1 VLTVFHF
8 YGNLLRV
15 ANNSYLSE
23 LFRIIE
29 GALRLDGVKVRN
41 YAALLAD
48 KLAADGDEA
57 SAQRLRRL
65 LDERAVQLHPTR
77 LEQQAPP
84 PVDGESRFPLLER
97 VPVPDLVERHHFTD
111 AQRAFVEDYLAVVGS
126 RVELE
131 KRRIKAGTNLLLY
144 GPPGSGKSHLAMY
157 IASRLKLPIYVAR
170 LDGLISSFLGSTAKN
185 IRSVFEFASRMPCVL
200 LLDEFDAI
208 AKLRDDQQ
216 ELGELK
222 RVVNSFIQSLDN
234 LGNHVILIAATNH
247 EQLLDP
253 AVWRRFQYLMRID
266 LPDRDQ
272 REALW
277 KMFSGELK
285 WGNKELRALADLSEG
300 FSIAA
305 IELATNRVQQQ
316 EVTRQEKASLRSAV
330 VALSSLARGEAA
342 GKAFVLGNNLDD
354 RRELVKVLRRR
365 DRAVYSLSIIGEI
378 AGVSR
383 ATMSRQGER
392 NGKRVRKE

>member
-1 VLTVFHF
+1 MT
-8 YGNLLRV
+8 
-15 ANNSYLSE
+15 NNAYLSE

-57 SAQRLRRL
+57 TAQRLRKL
-65 LDERAVQLHPTR
+65 LEERAVQLHPTR

-84 PVDGESRFPLLER
+84 PVDGESRFPLLEK
-97 VPVPDLVERHHFTD
+97 VTLPDSVERHFLTD

-157 IASRLKLPIYVAR
+157 IAWRLKLPIYVAR

-222 RVVNSFIQSLDN
+222 RVVNSFIQSLDT

-266 LPDRDQ
+266 LPEREQ

-277 KMFSGELK
+277 KIFSDGLDWSSKGLK
-285 WGNKELRALADLSEG
+285 VLADLSEG

-305 IELATNRVQQQ
+305 IELAANRVQQQ
-316 EVTRQEKASLRSAV
+316 VVTRQEEPSLRGAV
-330 VALSSLARGEAA
+330 VALSSLARGETAA
-342 GKAFVLGNNLDD
+342 KTFILGSNLDD
-354 RRELVKVLRRR
+354 PRELAKVLRRR
-365 DRAVYSLSIIGEI
+365 DPAVYSLSIIGEI
-378 AGVSR
+378 AGVSK
-383 ATMSRQGER
+383 ATMSRQSER
-392 NGKRVRKE
+392 NGRRVRKE

>member
-1 VLTVFHF
+1 M
-8 YGNLLRV
+8 RV

-342 GKAFVLGNNLDD
+342 GKAFILGNNLDD

-365 DRAVYSLSIIGEI
+365 NRAVYSLSIIGEI

>member
-1 VLTVFHF
+1 MFHF

-342 GKAFVLGNNLDD
+342 GKAFILGNNLDD

-365 DRAVYSLSIIGEI
+365 NRAVYSLSIIGEI

>member
-1 VLTVFHF
+1 MLTVFHF

>member
-1 VLTVFHF
+1 VFHF

>member
-1 VLTVFHF
+1 MT
-8 YGNLLRV
+8 
-15 ANNSYLSE
+15 NNAYLSE
-23 LFRIIE
+23 LFRIVE

-41 YAALLAD
+41 YAVLLAD

-57 SAQRLRRL
+57 SSQRLRKM

-77 LEQQAPP
+77 LEQQTPP

-97 VPVPDLVERHHFTD
+97 VTIPDSVEHHCFTK
-111 AQRAFVEDYLAVVGS
+111 AQQVFVEDYLAVLGS

-131 KRRIKAGTNLLLY
+131 KKGIKAGTNLLLY
-144 GPPGSGKSHLAMY
+144 GPPGAGKSHLAMY
-157 IASRLKLPIYVAR
+157 LARRLGLPLYVAR

-185 IRSVFEFASRMPCVL
+185 IRAVFEFASRMPCVL

-222 RVVNSFIQSLDN
+222 RVVNSFIQSLDT
-234 LGNHVILIAATNH
+234 LGNHVILVAATNH

-253 AVWRRFQYLMRID
+253 AVWRRFQYLLRID
-266 LPDRDQ
+266 LPEREQ

-277 KMFSGELK
+277 KMFSGGIDWTGKELK
-285 WGNKELRALADLSEG
+285 ALADLSDG

-305 IELATNRVQQQ
+305 IELAANRVQQQ
-316 EVTRQEKASLRSAV
+316 VVTRQEKPSLRGAV
-330 VALSSLARGEAA
+330 VALSSLARGEIAA
-342 GKAFVLGNNLDD
+342 KPFVLNGNLDD
-354 RRELVKVLRRR
+354 PGELARVLRRR
-365 DRAVYSLSIIGEI
+365 DPQVYSLSIIGEI
-378 AGVSR
+378 AGVSK
-383 ATMSRQGER
+383 ATMSRQSDRDGR
-392 NGKRVRKE
+392 RVRKE

>member
-1 VLTVFHF
+1 MT
-8 YGNLLRV
+8 
-15 ANNSYLSE
+15 NNAYLSE

-48 KLAADGDEA
+48 KLTADGDEA
-57 SAQRLRRL
+57 TAQRLRKL
-65 LDERAVQLHPTR
+65 LEERAVQLHPTR

-84 PVDGESRFPLLER
+84 PVDGESRFPLLEK
-97 VPVPDLVERHHFTD
+97 VTLPDSVERHFLTD

-157 IASRLKLPIYVAR
+157 IAWRLKLPIYVAR

-222 RVVNSFIQSLDN
+222 RVVNSFIQSLDT

-266 LPDRDQ
+266 LPEREQ

-277 KMFSGELK
+277 KMFSDGLDWSSKGLK
-285 WGNKELRALADLSEG
+285 VLADLSEG

-305 IELATNRVQQQ
+305 IELAANRVQQQ
-316 EVTRQEKASLRSAV
+316 VVTRQEEPSLRGAV
-330 VALSSLARGEAA
+330 VALSSLARGETAA
-342 GKAFVLGNNLDD
+342 KTFILGSNLDD
-354 RRELVKVLRRR
+354 PRELAKVLRRR
-365 DRAVYSLSIIGEI
+365 DPAVYSLSIIGEI
-378 AGVSR
+378 AGVSK
-383 ATMSRQGER
+383 ATMSRQSER
-392 NGKRVRKE
+392 NGRRVRKE